1 MLVLASQ
8 SPRRSEILRHA
19 GIPFTVRVAEVD
31 ESVLP
36 GESPAD
42 YVRRLAAAK
51 AYAVESAEGETVLG
65 ADTTV
70 VIDGEILGKPV
81 DAADARRMLARLA
94 GRRHEVLTGICL
106 RQGTDATCDCVTTGD
121 NVIVCLVGENIR
133 YTPGVARRVFMA
145 LDGINIRMISQGA
158 SLLNISFVV
167 AEADLRPTVEALHR
181 EFFSTLDPNV
191 FERNETIHGGAVHA

>member
-106 RQGTDATCDCVTTGD
+106 RQGTDATCDCVTTGVVFAVLSGAEID
-121 NVIVCLVGENIR
+121 QYVASGEPMDKAGAYAIQGLASKFVERIEGDYFNVMGLPVALV
-133 YTPGVARRVFMA
+133 YRRLQDA
-145 LDGINIRMISQGA
+145 LPI
-158 SLLNISFVV
+158 
-167 AEADLRPTVEALHR
+167 
-181 EFFSTLDPNV
+181 
-191 FERNETIHGGAVHA
+191 

>member
-36 GESPAD
+36 AESPAD

-81 DAADARRMLARLA
+81 DAADARRMLALLA

-106 RQGTDATCDCVTTGD
+106 RQGTNATCDCVTTGVVFAALSGAEID
-121 NVIVCLVGENIR
+121 QYVASGEPIDKAGAYAIQGLASKFVERIEGDYFNVMGLPVALV
-133 YTPGVARRVFMA
+133 YRRLQDA
-145 LDGINIRMISQGA
+145 LPI
-158 SLLNISFVV
+158 
-167 AEADLRPTVEALHR
+167 
-181 EFFSTLDPNV
+181 
-191 FERNETIHGGAVHA
+191 